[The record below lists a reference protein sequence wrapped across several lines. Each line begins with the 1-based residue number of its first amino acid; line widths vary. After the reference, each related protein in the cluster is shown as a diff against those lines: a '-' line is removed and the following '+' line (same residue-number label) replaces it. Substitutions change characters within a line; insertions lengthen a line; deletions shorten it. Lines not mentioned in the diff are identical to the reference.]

1 MIYFSIYI
9 NSTNQ
14 NLIAVRRAMPP
25 NLFWKKS
32 DILEAAK
39 GMAFSKQYC
48 LSDPPIGGE
57 RVVLRGQPPKWQ
69 SQKRFEAALFF
80 GSFLLGKQKK

>member
-1 MIYFSIYI
+1 
-9 NSTNQ
+9 
-14 NLIAVRRAMPP
+14 VPP

-39 GMAFSKQYC
+39 RMAISKQYC
-48 LSDPPIGGE
+48 LSDPPVGGK
-57 RVVLRGQPPKWQ
+57 RVVLRGQPPKWK

>member
-1 MIYFSIYI
+1 
-9 NSTNQ
+9 
-14 NLIAVRRAMPP
+14 MPP

-39 GMAFSKQYC
+39 CMALSKQYC
-48 LSDPPIGGE
+48 LSGTE
-57 RVVLRGQPPKWQ
+57 RSYVKRVVLRGQPTKWQ